1 MLTQTDLFIG
11 GQQGYHTY
19 RIPAMIVSARGTLL
33 AFCEGRRHSRSDTGD
48 IDLILKRSF
57 DGGQTWEPTQT
68 VVTEPATTCGNPC
81 PVVDRTTGTIWLPF
95 CKNLADGPESMIRDG
110 KAPRTVWLT
119 HSDDDGATWAEPIE
133 ITPAVKKPF
142 WTWYAT
148 GPTHGIQLAN
158 GRLLIPCDHVAGK
171 LFSRQDPIY
180 SHVIYSDDHGA
191 SWHIGGEV
199 EPGTDECAV
208 IETASG
214 SVYVNCRHERGINR
228 RATAWSKDNG
238 DGFDGFAWDQTL
250 IEPVCQ
256 ASIAR
261 LTTEAQHDRNRV
273 LFSNPASINRENMT
287 VRVSYDECRTWSSG
301 KVLHEGPAAYSDLAV
316 CTDMNICCLYERGDE
331 SAYEKLTL
339 ARFDI
344 DWLTDGADPA
354 VGGSLH

>member
-1 MLTQTDLFIG
+1 MFTQTDLFIG

-19 RIPAMIVSARGTLL
+19 RIPAMTVSTRGTVL
-33 AFCEGRRHSRSDTGD
+33 AFCEGRRYSSSDTGD

-57 DGGQTWEPTQT
+57 DDGRTWEPTQT

-95 CKNLADGPESMIRDG
+95 CKNRADGPYSMIREG

-119 HSDDDGATWAEPIE
+119 HSNDDGATWAEPIE
-133 ITPAVKKPF
+133 ITSSVKEPS

-171 LFSRQDPIY
+171 FLTRQDPKY

-191 SWHIGGEV
+191 SWHIGGEG
-199 EPGTDECAV
+199 EPSTDECAV
-208 IETASG
+208 VETASG
-214 SVYVNCRHERGINR
+214 AVYINSR
-228 RATAWSKDNG
+228 YELDKYLRATAWSADNG
-238 DGFDGFAWDQTL
+238 DSFDGFAWDETL

-261 LTTEAQHDRNRV
+261 FTTSKQHDRNRV

-287 VRVSYDECRTWSSG
+287 VRVSYDECRSWSAG
-301 KVLHEGPAAYSDLAV
+301 RALHEGPAAYSDLAV
-316 CTDMNICCLYERGDE
+316 CADMTICCLYERGDE
-331 SAYEKLTL
+331 GCYEKLTL

-344 DWLTDGADPA
+344 DWLTDGTDRVA
-354 VGGSLH
+354 GGTST